1 MALAPRTGLSLSEMA
16 ALEHLQHASGE
27 GSCRCSRR
35 ALSLSS
41 GLLPRSSTGWSGPV
55 TSPSGDRIPRDRRS
69 LVARL
74 RPSGL
79 EEARC
84 HLLPVGAELLE
95 VSKKLSD
102 EERAAVGEYLE
113 TITEVFARHAR
124 TKG

>member
-1 MALAPRTGLSLSEMA
+1 M
-16 ALEHLQHASGE
+16 
-27 GSCRCSRR
+27 
-35 ALSLSS
+35 
-41 GLLPRSSTGWSGPV
+41 
-55 TSPSGDRIPRDRRS
+55 
-69 LVARL
+69 RL